1 MFLQSNNVA
10 ITSTGSAS
18 TAACSLCLAGT
29 YSTGSGD
36 VWSGGR
42 TVVPIRS
49 SAISHAIFPTC
60 SLSCACVRLI
70 ILKSYKPLPCVSVK
84 TLLSPPQMPA
94 SDNMFALMTQSMSTF
109 ALRPVTQS
117 CISCR
122 VGELCSLQPVCGRVI
137 LDGAR

>member
-36 VWSGGR
+36 GWSGGR

-70 ILKSYKPLPCVSVK
+70 ILKSYKPLLCVSVK

-94 SDNMFALMTQSMSTF
+94 RVETFALMTQSMSTF
-109 ALRPVTQS
+109 ALVTQS